1 MTEPTRRDVNLGDLS
16 AVDSTST
23 GLPAL
28 SATADATTTR
38 LPAVAGVDRA
48 GGGKR
53 PPPAAPVGLP
63 PALVARLP
71 LLLASLGALVLALL
85 VMVILLLVAQR
96 DLQRALAALQAEAN
110 ESVAS
115 LADRVTS
122 TSTTL
127 KSTDSETQ
135 KSLNLL
141 AADIGKVDSAQAR
154 LGKTLEQLTRQHGA
168 TAAELRALT
177 GEVQRAHQAQT
188 QADSQRDA
196 RGKAQAEAQDAL
208 AARLKTLAD
217 NLARLERSGDAAQLR
232 AEVAVLGTG
241 VRDLQEQ
248 LERRL
253 KASDQATASN
263 DAFRRQVNAT
273 IDRLNQQVSEL
284 YQRR

>member
-1 MTEPTRRDVNLGDLS
+1 MTEPTRRDVALGDLS

-28 SATADATTTR
+28 SATAGATTTR
-38 LPAVAGVDRA
+38 LPAVSGVDGA

-53 PPPAAPVGLP
+53 PPGAAPVGLP

-71 LLLASLGALVLALL
+71 LLLASLGALVVALL

-122 TSTTL
+122 TSTNL

-154 LGKTLEQLTRQHGA
+154 LGKTLDQLARQHGA
-168 TAAELRALT
+168 TAAELRTLA
-177 GEVQRAHQAQT
+177 GEVQRAHLAQT

-196 RGKAQAEAQDAL
+196 RSKAQAEAQDAL

-232 AEVAVLGTG
+232 AEVAVLGAG
-241 VRDLQEQ
+241 VRDLQDQ

-253 KASDQATASN
+253 KAADQATASN